1 MLEMLHQFREPPF
14 GVNPDPRFLYLS
26 RTHREAFAS
35 LLYRIEVDSGF
46 VAMVAQPGMG
56 KTTLLFHLLEQLQP
70 KAKTAFIFQTQ
81 CTSGE
86 LLRHLLSEFEC
97 RTDTTDPV
105 RVSQEL
111 KSMLLA
117 EASAGRRCV
126 LIVDEA
132 QNLGP
137 EILETIRLLSN
148 FETPR
153 RKLLN
158 IVLSGQSE
166 LGEMLARA
174 ELRQLRQRL
183 SCIVHL
189 EKFTPAE
196 TAHYIAHRLAIAGY
210 SGQLCEMFSAEAVE
224 RIAGLSE
231 GVPRVINSLCFNALS
246 LSYALGA
253 TQIEVNVIEEAALD
267 LGLSGERD
275 VKSDE
280 PSREDQEDVSA
291 RLEWSAAFRGC
302 ADSVTTAAEVNEATA
317 ATDIEEQSEDTY
329 QLEEGNVPVVAA
341 PETWLPNGPIGG
353 ISSRP
358 RRRQREAVVAR
369 GLACL
374 LVLLLTPAIDY
385 PADYSVSAKSIETP
399 SSAKHT
405 SERDIVLS
413 RHKPANSPTMHPSVS
428 HRTYPK
434 RERRGLLELS
444 RHYHAM
450 QVPVDLRLA
459 SFAPEPLLKA
469 LPLQPMQLPGQAR
482 EVGSVPRM
490 RAPEPAGFGVAQ
502 RSGSE
507 PSYNYVPP
515 KPVWQPAPSVPAW
528 YRHPKEDIKLLL
540 SVSSGGEVSDVG
552 VLSGKGTL
560 AYSAE
565 RAAKMWKYQP
575 ALDNGKPVSSKV
587 IVTVEFLEH

>member
-1 MLEMLHQFREPPF
+1 MSEMFHQFREPPF

-35 LLYRIEVDSGF
+35 LLYRIEMDSGF

-70 KAKTAFIFQTQ
+70 KARTAFIFQTQ

-126 LIVDEA
+126 LVVDEA

-137 EILETIRLLSN
+137 EVLETIRLLSN

-183 SCIVHL
+183 SCIVRL
-189 EKFTPAE
+189 EKFTAGE
-196 TAHYIAHRLAIAGY
+196 TARYIAHRLAVVGY
-210 SGQLCEMFSAEAVE
+210 SGQLCELFSADAVG
-224 RIAGLSE
+224 RIADFSE
-231 GVPRVINSLCFNALS
+231 EVPRVINSLCFNALS
-246 LSYALGA
+246 LGYALGA
-253 TQIEVNVIEEAALD
+253 RQIDVDLIEEAALD
-267 LGLSGERD
+267 LGLTGERD
-275 VKSDE
+275 AKPDDPGME
-280 PSREDQEDVSA
+280 EQEDADA
-291 RLEWSAAFRGC
+291 RLEWSEAFRGRV
-302 ADSVTTAAEVNEATA
+302 DSATTADEAADATA
-317 ATDIEEQSEDTY
+317 ANDIEEQSENTY
-329 QLEEGNVPVVAA
+329 GPEEGNVPTAAVA
-341 PETWLPNGPIGG
+341 ENWVPNGSIAEA
-353 ISSRP
+353 SSRP

-374 LVLLLTPAIDY
+374 LVLLLTPAIDR
-385 PADYSVSAKSIETP
+385 PANYSVSAESIQIP
-399 SSAKHT
+399 SNADFSSGTDLASYRH
-405 SERDIVLS
+405 ER
-413 RHKPANSPTMHPSVS
+413 ANSPAKHSRVS

-434 RERRGLLELS
+434 RGRRGPLE
-444 RHYHAM
+444 RYRAT

-459 SFAPEPLLKA
+459 SFAPEPLLQA
-469 LPLQPMQLPGQAR
+469 LPLQPMPLPERTR
-482 EVGSVPRM
+482 EAGSAPRM
-490 RAPEPAGFGVAQ
+490 RVPVPRNFGIAQ
-502 RSGSE
+502 RSGSG
-507 PSYNYVPP
+507 PNYVPP
-515 KPVWQPAPSVPAW
+515 QPVWQPSPSVPAW
-528 YRHPKEDIKLLL
+528 YRHPKEDIQLLL
-540 SVSSGGEVSDVG
+540 SISSNGKVNDVG
-552 VLSGKGTL
+552 VLSGRGTL
-560 AYSAE
+560 AYSAM